1 MLLQQNERKAIDMQ
15 SILKELIA
23 IKRELQAIRKLME
36 SSLKIDINGH
46 EVAEAAQKAIHDKLR
61 VISD

>member
-1 MLLQQNERKAIDMQ
+1 MK

-36 SSLKIDINGH
+36 SLKIDINGH

>member
-1 MLLQQNERKAIDMQ
+1 MK

-36 SSLKIDINGH
+36 SSLKIDIDGH
-46 EVAEAAQKAIHDKLR
+46 EITKVVQRAICSEFEKGVKR
-61 VISD
+61 CK

>member
-1 MLLQQNERKAIDMQ
+1 MK
-15 SILKELIA
+15 SILKELIS

-46 EVAEAAQKAIHDKLR
+46 EVAEKAIHDKLQ

>member
-1 MLLQQNERKAIDMQ
+1 MK
-15 SILKELIA
+15 SILKELIS

-46 EVAEAAQKAIHDKLR
+46 EVTEAAQEAVHAKLQ

>member
-1 MLLQQNERKAIDMQ
+1 MK

-46 EVAEAAQKAIHDKLR
+46 EVAKAAQKAIRDKLR

>member
-1 MLLQQNERKAIDMQ
+1 MK
-15 SILKELIA
+15 SILKELIS

-46 EVAEAAQKAIHDKLR
+46 EVAEAAQKAIHDKLQ